1 MTEWLSTHTHNHLP
15 IYLFKVLPFCKA
27 KISCPTLF
35 WLCVLGF
42 KVAFLEWKLFIVFIS
57 FYLCV
62 LIVIY
67 YSCFGLVK
75 SYSLW
80 KNPNKLFGQPNRYS
94 SGCLTIYSASKSIVL
109 GKRRKKMPANKA
121 ACSTLRI
128 VWSVERKALFL
139 SWNLRGKR
147 TKQWWYCTNYNN
159 KSYQNPN

>member
-1 MTEWLSTHTHNHLP
+1 MTERLSTHKHNHLP

-27 KISCPTLF
+27 KIFCPTLF

-42 KVAFLEWKLFIVFIS
+42 QVAFLEWKLFKVFIS

-80 KNPNKLFGQPNRYS
+80 KNPNKLFGQPNRYR
-94 SGCLTIYSASKSIVL
+94 SGCLTTYSASKIIVL
-109 GKRRKKMPANKA
+109 GKRRKK
-121 ACSTLRI
+121 CQLTRQL
-128 VWSVERKALFL
+128 VVHWGLFDL
-139 SWNLRGKR
+139 LKEKPFFFLGTWGGKIK
-147 TKQWWYCTNYNN
+147 KQWWYCTNYNN
-159 KSYQNPN
+159 KSHENPK